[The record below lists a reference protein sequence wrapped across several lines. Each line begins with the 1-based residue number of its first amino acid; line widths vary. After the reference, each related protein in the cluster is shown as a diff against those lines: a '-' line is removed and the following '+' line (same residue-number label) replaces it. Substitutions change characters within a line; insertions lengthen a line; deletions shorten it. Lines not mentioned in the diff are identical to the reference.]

1 MSLCGV
7 QTIINRETRVSDPI
21 QTHTLYCENGGLNYN
36 RLSFSNILRQSLKQ
50 RGILCLKEYTHKLT
64 CFMYVHVCMY
74 MCVNYTDL
82 YYVMK
87 KVNKY
92 IEIIK
97 KHL

>member
-1 MSLCGV
+1 
-7 QTIINRETRVSDPI
+7 
-21 QTHTLYCENGGLNYN
+21 
-36 RLSFSNILRQSLKQ
+36 
-50 RGILCLKEYTHKLT
+50 
-64 CFMYVHVCMY
+64 MYVHVCMY
-74 MCVNYTDL
+74 MCVNYADL